1 METLRLHKPELGRIE
16 REIDPP
22 GLCDQ
27 NSRFTFWPIAA
38 PMHLP
43 NVSLPLHKDCWRGAR
58 VSGIRSENQS
68 LDMHNKRSSPST
80 LPVFLPNLSFSFH
93 REEKKEEGSLLEVSS
108 HEPVK
113 LCGNGSWRRRGW
125 WTSVRRDAGRE
136 HEATKRRGNV
146 SENVSARSCP
156 TC

>member
-1 METLRLHKPELGRIE
+1 
-16 REIDPP
+16 
-22 GLCDQ
+22 
-27 NSRFTFWPIAA
+27 
-38 PMHLP
+38 
-43 NVSLPLHKDCWRGAR
+43 
-58 VSGIRSENQS
+58 
-68 LDMHNKRSSPST
+68 MHNKRSSPST

-156 TC
+156 TCWENDFRCPSIPSCDLVATMYVLSLVKWTNWGYQILRFFFSGEREEFLRFLIIIFIIEHGFSWFEQR